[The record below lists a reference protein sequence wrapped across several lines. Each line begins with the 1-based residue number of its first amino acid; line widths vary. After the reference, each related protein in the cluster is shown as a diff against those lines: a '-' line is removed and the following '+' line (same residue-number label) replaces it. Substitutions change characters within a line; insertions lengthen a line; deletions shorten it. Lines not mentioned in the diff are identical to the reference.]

1 MSDETSHVDLPGL
14 ISGETPP
21 GQRQADLDHVRGC
34 RDCLDELVDTTALI
48 AELRDAR
55 RYPPV
60 EPSEVPPLRLD
71 RSGGTLEPPEPASKV
86 PTSPAQ
92 QSSRHWLHSRILV
105 GAVAAVVALVV
116 GIVIGNQHG
125 STSTPAAKVLLA
137 AVGQLPSS
145 ASGAAQMVGQ
155 GEDQSML
162 VTLSGLDR
170 PPPGDHYEVWL
181 LDTRTGRTFAVG
193 VVSPSVTGKMA
204 YPLPA
209 SKAVGYD
216 TIDVSLQAPANG
228 AKHSGVSLLRGA
240 LS

>member
-1 MSDETSHVDLPGL
+1 MPGA
-14 ISGETPP
+14 IPP
-21 GQRQADLDHVRGC
+21 WSRPRFRHCASTGPAALLSRRIEHRKCRLFLLQQA
-34 RDCLDELVDTTALI
+34 A
-48 AELRDAR
+48 
-55 RYPPV
+55 
-60 EPSEVPPLRLD
+60 
-71 RSGGTLEPPEPASKV
+71 
-86 PTSPAQ
+86 
-92 QSSRHWLHSRILV
+92 RHWLNGRVLV
-105 GAVAAVVALVV
+105 GAVAAVVALVA
-116 GIVIGNQHG
+116 GIVIGIEHG

-209 SKAVGYD
+209 TKAVGFD
-216 TIDVSLQAPANG
+216 TIDVSLQTPANG

-240 LS
+240 IS